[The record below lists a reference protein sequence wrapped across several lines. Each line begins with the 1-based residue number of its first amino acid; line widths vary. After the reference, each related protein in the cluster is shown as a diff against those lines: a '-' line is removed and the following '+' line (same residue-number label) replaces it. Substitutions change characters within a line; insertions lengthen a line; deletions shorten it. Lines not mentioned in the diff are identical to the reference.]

1 MDADAQ
7 IAFHGRIVALDLVI
21 RALLTQSVMEAPG
34 DPLERLDQSQQAMKQ
49 SLQHIDRPIGDYEDA
64 VWAEASDAL
73 DLLFANV
80 RMRVEDMA
88 G

>member
-7 IAFHGRIVALDLVI
+7 IALQGRIVALDLVV

-34 DPLERLDQSQQAMKQ
+34 DPLERLGQNQQAMKQ
-49 SLQHIDRPIGDYEDA
+49 SLQHINRPIGEYEDA

-73 DLLFANV
+73 DMLFANV
-80 RMRVEDMA
+80 RMRIEDLV

>member
-7 IAFHGRIVALDLVI
+7 INLHGRIVALDLVV
-21 RALLTQSVMEAPG
+21 RALLTQSVIEARG
-34 DPLERLDQSQQAMKQ
+34 DPLDRLDQNQQAMKQ
-49 SLQHIDRPIGDYEDA
+49 SLQHIDRPIGEYEDA

-73 DLLFANV
+73 DLLFSNV
-80 RMRVEDMA
+80 RMRIEAMV